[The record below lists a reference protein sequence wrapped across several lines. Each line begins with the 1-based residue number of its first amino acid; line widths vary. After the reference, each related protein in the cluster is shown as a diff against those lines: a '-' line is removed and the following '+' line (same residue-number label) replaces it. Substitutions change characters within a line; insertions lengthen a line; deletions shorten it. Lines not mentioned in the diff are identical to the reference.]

1 MAVVENRETARFAGA
16 FLMLLAENVIVQE
29 HRGWAGGWVGGTAA
43 RKVVA

>member
-1 MAVVENRETARFAGA
+1 MVENRETARFAGA
-16 FLMLLAENVIVQE
+16 FLMLLLAENVIVQE